1 MMYKLNK
8 KLSATIAMAS
18 LLALSACSNQEAA
31 TNSDEVITLRFS
43 HFMTLNDSM
52 NKEAF
57 EPWARQV
64 EEDSNGRIKVEIY
77 PSATLSKPDVTYDAA
92 AKGTID
98 IGVQPHGYTSGRFP
112 VSQIAELPGV
122 SESGEQLSCVLHT
135 LYDDGVIS
143 NEYADTHLLFMMGSG
158 PHGIHTVDTPIRTPA
173 DLKGMRIRRTSSVAA
188 DMLESVG
195 AVTVGMPASDT
206 YTSLQRGV
214 IDGVSLPWQPIQA
227 FRLDELVNSHTYIPF
242 YNAAFVVTMNKD
254 KYESLPDDLKK
265 VIDDNSGA
273 QMGIKASQIFDRVNA
288 EVRQA
293 AVDKG
298 DTMVEIPDPLN
309 DPAWKAPL
317 EAGMQKYLS
326 SVNVEGVDT
335 QEVYE
340 KAKAAGAACKV

>member
-1 MMYKLNK
+1 MDK
-8 KLSATIAMAS
+8 KLSSAIALAS
-18 LLALSACSNQEAA
+18 MLALSSCSNQNTA
-31 TNSDEVITLRFS
+31 TSADEVVTLRFS

-64 EEDSNGRIKVEIY
+64 EEDSNGRIKVEIF

-98 IGVQPHGYTSGRFP
+98 IGVQPQGYTSGRFP

-143 NEYADTHLLFMMGSG
+143 NEYEDTHLLYMMGSG
-158 PHGIHTVDTPIRTPA
+158 PHGIHTVDKPIRTPS
-173 DLKGMRIRRTSSVAA
+173 DLNGMRIRRTSSVAA

-195 AVTVGMPASDT
+195 AVTIGMPASDT

-273 QMGIKASQIFDRVNA
+273 KMGAKASQIFDRVNA

-298 DTMVEIPDPLN
+298 DTMIEIPDPLN
-309 DPAWKAPL
+309 DPAWSAPL
-317 EAGMQKYLS
+317 EAGIQKYLS
-326 SVNVEGVDT
+326 SVQGVDA

-340 KAKAAGAACKV
+340 KAKAAGAACKG

>member
-1 MMYKLNK
+1 MDK
-8 KLSATIAMAS
+8 KLSSAIALAS
-18 LLALSACSNQEAA
+18 ILALSSCSNQNTA
-31 TNSDEVITLRFS
+31 TNADEVITLRFS

-64 EEDSNGRIKVEIY
+64 EEDSNGRIKVEIF

-112 VSQIAELPGV
+112 VTQIAELPGV
-122 SESGEQLSCVLHT
+122 SESGEQLGCVLHT
-135 LYDDGVIS
+135 LYDDGIIS
-143 NEYADTHLLFMMGSG
+143 NEYEDTHLLYMMGSG
-158 PHGIHTVDTPIRTPA
+158 PHGLHTVDTPIRTPS
-173 DLKGMRIRRTSSVAA
+173 DLNGMRIRRTSSVAA
-188 DMLESVG
+188 DLLESVG
-195 AVTVGMPASDT
+195 ATTIGMPASDT

-214 IDGVSLPWQPIQA
+214 IDEVSLPWQPIQA
-227 FRLDELVNSHTYIPF
+227 FRLDEIVNTHTYVPF

-273 QMGIKASQIFDRVNA
+273 QMGIKASKIFDRVNA
-288 EVRQA
+288 EVKQA
-293 AVDKG
+293 AIDKG
-298 DTMVEIPDPLN
+298 DTMIEIPDPLN
-309 DPAWKAPL
+309 DSAWKAPL
-317 EAGMQKYLS
+317 EAGIQKYLN
-326 SVNVEGVDT
+326 SVKGVDA

-340 KAKAAGAACKV
+340 KAKAAGAACKA

>member
-1 MMYKLNK
+1 MDK
-8 KLSATIAMAS
+8 KLSSAVALAS
-18 LLALSACSNQEAA
+18 ILALSSCSNQSAS
-31 TNSDEVITLRFS
+31 TNDDEVVTLRFS

-64 EEDSNGRIKVEIY
+64 EEDSNGRIKVEIF

-92 AKGTID
+92 AKGIID
-98 IGVQPHGYTSGRFP
+98 IGVQPQGYTSGRFP

-143 NEYADTHLLFMMGSG
+143 NEYEDTHLLYMMGSG
-158 PHGIHTVDTPIRTPA
+158 PHGIHTVDKPIRTPS
-173 DLKGMRIRRTSSVAA
+173 DLNGMRIRRTSSVAA

-195 AVTVGMPASDT
+195 AVTIGMPASDT

-227 FRLDELVNSHTYIPF
+227 FRLDELVNAHTYVPF

-273 QMGIKASQIFDRVNA
+273 QMGAKASQIFDRVNA

-298 DTMVEIPDPLN
+298 DTMIEIPDPLN
-309 DPAWKAPL
+309 DPAWRAPL
-317 EAGMQKYLS
+317 EAGVQKYLK
-326 SVNVEGVDT
+326 SVSGVDAND
-335 QEVYE
+335 VYE
-340 KAKAAGAACKV
+340 KAKAAGAACKG